1 MFKDTEEGRTHHYN
15 DDCCFTHGQMDAY
28 AIENVE
34 VERTRIHSAISL
46 ILARKETLTQEDLS
60 KIIFGN
66 KK

>member
-1 MFKDTEEGRTHHYN
+1 MFTDKEEGQTHHYG
-15 DDCCFTHGQMDAY
+15 DDCRFTHGQLDAY
-28 AIENVE
+28 ALENVE

>member
-1 MFKDTEEGRTHHYN
+1 
-15 DDCCFTHGQMDAY
+15 MDAY